1 MNTIDQE
8 PLAGNELTSFFRPR
22 VVAVVGASRERN
34 KIGSEILHNLL
45 TTKFTGS
52 IVPVHPVAHEI
63 RGLRAY
69 PRVTDIPMAVD
80 LAIVAVPAVHV
91 ETVVDDC
98 IAKGVRAICII
109 TAGFGECGEEGRIR
123 ERAIVTKARAA
134 GCRVVG
140 PNCMGL
146 LNTDP
151 AVMLN
156 ATFSPAYP
164 PAGNVAMST
173 QSGALGIAILDY
185 AKRLKIGISSF
196 VSVGNKAD
204 VSGNDLLEYWEADPQ
219 TSVILLYLES
229 FGNPTKFSKLARRI
243 SRSKPIVALK
253 SGRSSVGARAAA
265 SHTGALASSDAFV
278 DALFHQSGVI
288 RTDTVTELFDVA
300 SILSRQPIPAGR
312 RIAIVT
318 NAGGPGILAA
328 DACQSHGLEVVELTA
343 ATKAALRQLLP
354 AAAAVNNPVDML
366 ASAPPAHYEAAL
378 DLVLADPNVD
388 SVLVIF
394 IPPFVTDADDVAA
407 AIARSADRAARTPVA
422 GIFMRSEDAP
432 AALSRIPCFAF
443 PEPAAIAMSRVAA
456 YGGWRREPVGVVP
469 ALPDVQPALARLVVE
484 RVLERGGGWLTAVEA
499 NALIAAVG
507 IAIPRSNMATS
518 VDDAVEMA
526 ERLGYPVALKAV
538 GRSILHKTEHKALR
552 LGLDNRMAVRIA
564 AGSLTK
570 ALGDKMEGL
579 LVQRMVRGGAEMM
592 LGAINDP
599 IFGHVIVC
607 GSGGVMIELLA
618 DSACRLYP
626 VTDQDAAE
634 MVEGL
639 KGVRLLRGFRGS
651 ATADEGAF
659 REAVLRISALVG
671 ICPEIQELDVNP
683 LSVLQEG
690 VSALDVRV
698 RVSANAGQALLGGRI
713 PIGHTGAIQ

>member
-1 MNTIDQE
+1 MNTIEQE
-8 PLAGNELTSFFRPR
+8 PTAATELRSLFRPR

-34 KIGSEILHNLL
+34 KIGSAILHNLV
-45 TTKFTGS
+45 TTRFTGT
-52 IVPVHPVAHEI
+52 IVPVHPVAPELF
-63 RGLRAY
+63 GLRAY

-80 LAIVAVPAVHV
+80 LAIVAVPAAHV
-91 ETVVDDC
+91 EAVVDDC

-109 TAGFGECGEEGRIR
+109 TAGFGECGEEGRSR
-123 ERAIVTKARAA
+123 ERAIVAKARAA

-156 ATFSPAYP
+156 ATFSPVYP

-173 QSGALGIAILDY
+173 QSGALGVAILDY
-185 AKRLKIGISSF
+185 AKKLKIGISSF

-204 VSGNDLLEYWEADPQ
+204 VSGNDLLQYWEADPQ

-229 FGNPTKFSKLARRI
+229 FGNPSKFSRLARRI

-253 SGRSSVGARAAA
+253 SGRSAVGAKAAA

-394 IPPFVTDADDVAA
+394 IPPLATNADDVAA
-407 AIARSADRAARTPVA
+407 AIARSADRAARKPVA
-422 GIFMRSEDAP
+422 GIFMRSADAP
-432 AALSRIPCFAF
+432 AALSKLPCFAF
-443 PEPAAIAMSRVAA
+443 PEPAAIAMGRVAA
-456 YGGWRREPVGVVP
+456 YGEWRRQPIGEVP
-469 ALPDVQPALARLVVE
+469 SLPDVQPTLARLVVE
-484 RVLERGGGWLTAVEA
+484 RGLERGGGWLTAVEA

-507 IAIPRSNMATS
+507 IATPRSNMATS

-564 AGSLTK
+564 AASLTK

-579 LVQRMVRGGAEMM
+579 LVQRMVPGGAEMM

-618 DSACRLYP
+618 DSACRLHP
-626 VTDQDAAE
+626 VTNQDAAA
-634 MVEGL
+634 MVGAL
-639 KGVRLLRGFRGS
+639 KGVRLLRGFRGN
-651 ATADEGAF
+651 APGDEGAF
-659 REAVLRISALVG
+659 REAVLRVSALVG

-683 LSVLQEG
+683 LLVLEAG

-698 RVSANAGQALLGGRI
+698 RVSANAGQAPSG
-713 PIGHTGAIQ
+713 GAIRIRPY

>member
-1 MNTIDQE
+1 MNTIEQE
-8 PLAGNELTSFFRPR
+8 PTAATELRSLFRPR

-34 KIGSEILHNLL
+34 KIGSAILHNLV
-45 TTKFTGS
+45 TTRFTGT
-52 IVPVHPVAHEI
+52 IVPVHPVAPELF
-63 RGLRAY
+63 GLRAY

-80 LAIVAVPAVHV
+80 LAIVAVPAAHV
-91 ETVVDDC
+91 EAVVDDC

-109 TAGFGECGEEGRIR
+109 TAGFGECGEEGRSR
-123 ERAIVTKARAA
+123 ERAIVAKARAA

-156 ATFSPAYP
+156 ATFSPVYP

-173 QSGALGIAILDY
+173 QSGALGVAILDY
-185 AKRLKIGISSF
+185 AKKLKIGISSF

-204 VSGNDLLEYWEADPQ
+204 VSGNDLLQYWEADPQ

-229 FGNPTKFSKLARRI
+229 FGNPSKFSRLARRI

-253 SGRSSVGARAAA
+253 SGRSAVGAKAAA

-394 IPPFVTDADDVAA
+394 IPPLATNADDVAA
-407 AIARSADRAARTPVA
+407 AIARSADRAARKPVA
-422 GIFMRSEDAP
+422 GIFMRSADAP
-432 AALSRIPCFAF
+432 AALSKLPCFAF
-443 PEPAAIAMSRVAA
+443 PEPAAIAMGRVAA
-456 YGGWRREPVGVVP
+456 YGEWRRQPIGEVP
-469 ALPDVQPALARLVVE
+469 SLPDVQPTLARLVVE

-507 IAIPRSNMATS
+507 IATPRSNMATS

-564 AGSLTK
+564 AASLTK

-579 LVQRMVRGGAEMM
+579 LVQRMVPGGAEMM

-618 DSACRLYP
+618 DSACRLHP
-626 VTDQDAAE
+626 VTNQDAAA
-634 MVEGL
+634 MVGAL
-639 KGVRLLRGFRGS
+639 KGVRLLRGFRGN
-651 ATADEGAF
+651 APADEGAF

-698 RVSANAGQALLGGRI
+698 RVSANAGQAPLGGRI
-713 PIGHTGAIQ
+713 PISDTDSIQ